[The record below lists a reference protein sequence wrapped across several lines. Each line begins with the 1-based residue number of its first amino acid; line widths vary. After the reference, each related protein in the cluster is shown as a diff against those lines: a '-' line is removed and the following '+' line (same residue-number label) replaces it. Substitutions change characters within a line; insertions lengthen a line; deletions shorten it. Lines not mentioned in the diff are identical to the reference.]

1 MRTLLSVG
9 TVLVLLLVSIHVMA
23 DPQLPA
29 VAKLTVRGEA
39 HLMVPPD
46 QVSVVLGVTTE
57 SAKAKKA
64 MADNSKKMAAV
75 VRSLSALGL
84 TKKEYK
90 TQNFRVQPVWSSRPK
105 GAASHWKSSII
116 AYRVNNSLRVT
127 TQQLTLI
134 GDMIAGAATVGA
146 NQVNSVNFSLAN
158 ERQYRQ
164 RAITQAMQ
172 NAKQD
177 AETLA
182 AASGDTIKRTLT
194 LNLNNSSAS
203 NVRVESTMAKSR
215 MLSAQADIAP
225 PPISGGDI
233 TVKASVSVVYEL
245 VGP

>member
-1 MRTLLSVG
+1 MRTLFSISAVF
-9 TVLVLLLVSIHVMA
+9 VLLVSINAMA
-23 DPQLPA
+23 ESPLPE

-46 QVSVVLGVTTE
+46 QVSVVLGVSTE

-75 VRSLSALGL
+75 VRALATLGL
-84 TKKEYK
+84 KKKEYK

-127 TQQLTLI
+127 TQQLALI
-134 GDMIAGAATVGA
+134 GDMIADATVAGA
-146 NQVNSVNFSLAN
+146 NQVNSVSFSLAN

-164 RAITQAMQ
+164 QAIMQAMQ

-182 AASGDTIKRTLT
+182 EASGDKIKRTLT

-203 NVRVESTMAKSR
+203 HVRVESTMAKSR
-215 MLSAQADIAP
+215 MLSAQADMAP